1 MEEEDRP
8 AVGGSGPPNRERE
21 AVRRDVVLIDHS
33 AVLIGPAPVVT
44 RDALG
49 NGIADPGVG
58 LGRGEAQCLLAH
70 GVDQGAL
77 SDIVV
82 GDG

>member
-1 MEEEDRP
+1 MEEENRP
-8 AVGGSGPPNRERE
+8 AVGGSGRPNRERE
-21 AVRRDVVLIDHS
+21 AVRLDVVLIDHS
-33 AVLIGPAPVVT
+33 AVLISPAPVV
-44 RDALG
+44 RRVALG

-58 LGRGEAQCLLAH
+58 LGRREAQCLLAH

-77 SDIVV
+77 SHIIV